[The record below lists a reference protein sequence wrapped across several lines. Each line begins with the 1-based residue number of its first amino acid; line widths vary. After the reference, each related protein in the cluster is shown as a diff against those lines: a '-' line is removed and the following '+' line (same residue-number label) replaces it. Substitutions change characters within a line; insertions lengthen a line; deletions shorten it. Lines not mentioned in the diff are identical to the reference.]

1 VTDTSQ
7 PVRYDLE
14 HGDTGARRR
23 RALYITF
30 TTIVTLVMALGV
42 FEALVGSS
50 VYGVDAATTTAVGGD
65 TRLEVRHATV
75 TRGELAVPL
84 EVTVDRRGGFTE
96 PIVITITSAYL
107 DLFSSQGPD
116 PAPSSETATATD
128 LILTFDPPPGDS
140 FAVRWTL
147 AAKAVGS
154 FTTKRAHIAVV
165 DGGQHPIVAVDFDTK
180 VRP

>member
-1 VTDTSQ
+1 
-7 PVRYDLE
+7 VRYD
-14 HGDTGARRR
+14 HDDGTVSARKRR
-23 RALYITF
+23 VLYAAF
-30 TTIVTLVMALGV
+30 TTIVTVVMALAV

-50 VYGVDAATTTAVGGD
+50 VYGVDAATTSATRGG
-65 TRLEVRHATV
+65 TRLDVRHATV

-84 EVTVDRRGGFTE
+84 EVTVARQGGFSE
-96 PIVITITSAYL
+96 PIVLTITSDYL
-107 DLFSSQGPD
+107 ELFSIQGPD

-154 FTTKRAHIAVV
+154 FTTKQARVAVV
-165 DGGQHPIVAVDFDTK
+165 DSAQQPIVEVDFETK

>member
-1 VTDTSQ
+1 
-7 PVRYDLE
+7 
-14 HGDTGARRR
+14 
-23 RALYITF
+23 
-30 TTIVTLVMALGV
+30 
-42 FEALVGSS
+42 
-50 VYGVDAATTTAVGGD
+50 
-65 TRLEVRHATV
+65 V

-84 EVTVDRRGGFTE
+84 EVTVLRQGGFTD
-96 PIVITITSAYL
+96 PIVLTITSDYL
-107 DLFSSQGPD
+107 DLFSIQGPD

-154 FTTKRAHIAVV
+154 FTTKQARIAVV
-165 DGGQHPIVAVDFDTK
+165 DSAQQPIVAVDFDTK